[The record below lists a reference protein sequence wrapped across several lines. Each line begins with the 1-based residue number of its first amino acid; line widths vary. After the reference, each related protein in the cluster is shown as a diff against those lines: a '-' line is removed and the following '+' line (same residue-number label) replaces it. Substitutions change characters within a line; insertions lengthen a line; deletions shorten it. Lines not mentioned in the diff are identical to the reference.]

1 MKRALPRKAPREP
14 TSDPRA
20 RRTPCSALRTTC
32 LHACDVLVEAH
43 LLIGTKHGANALTCG
58 LHDRDMTRPSL
69 VLREPLVAKRLVL
82 RLRLRDELPHR
93 GRLRGV
99 EVQVL
104 LHACNTRLGVTSRS
118 ASLPTF
124 VPTACTAAASM
135 LPTHVLPLCGR
146 CILRGGEHRHAERER
161 CEGDEHGDA
170 IA

>member
-1 MKRALPRKAPREP
+1 MKRALVCKAPREP

-32 LHACDVLVEAH
+32 LHARDVRIEAH

-69 VLREPLVAKRLVL
+69 VLREALIAKRLVL
-82 RLRLRDELPHR
+82 RLRLCDELPHR

-104 LHACNTRLGVTSRS
+104 LHACDARLGVTST
-118 ASLPTF
+118 ATF
-124 VPTACTAAASM
+124 MPTASTAAAFA
-135 LPTHVLPLCGR
+135 LAAHVLPSCGR
-146 CILRGGEHRHAERER
+146 CILCGGEHRHAERER